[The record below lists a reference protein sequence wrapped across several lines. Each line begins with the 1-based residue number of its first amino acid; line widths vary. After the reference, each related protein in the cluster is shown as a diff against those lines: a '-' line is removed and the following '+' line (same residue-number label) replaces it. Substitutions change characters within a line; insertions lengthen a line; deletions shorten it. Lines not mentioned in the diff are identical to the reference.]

1 MTAHISYKELILL
14 INEIKQ
20 KNSIF
25 YTNYYYNEEY
35 FNNMKEINLIK
46 FNNTMILLYDK
57 QAFKYIYFWSNSLCE
72 LADALKDVK
81 KDNIVPLIVEVLY
94 KGNNKLE
101 KYLLDINFKYYGGIQ
116 RLQKKINHNDM
127 LLESKCSISYAV
139 KVDIEGILSLH
150 AKIFN
155 KYIDRELTYK
165 ELLELINNGNVL
177 LCKINGCIAGCL
189 IYNKRGKFYHLHY
202 WFANKDMEG
211 NIKGVGK
218 ALLYKLYKI
227 AGSGNFIEVWSRKDN
242 QIVTEIY
249 KRYGFKEDGLNS
261 DVFVYSQDEALIA
274 PLIPLN

>member
-20 KNSIF
+20 KNSNF

-35 FNNMKEINLIK
+35 YLNMEDVNVIK
-46 FNNTMILLYDK
+46 YNSTIILLHNK
-57 QAFKYIYFWSNSLCE
+57 CSFRYIYFWSTSLSE
-72 LADALKDVK
+72 LS
-81 KDNIVPLIVEVLY
+81 NI

-139 KVDIEGILSLH
+139 KVDIEGILNLH

-177 LCKINGCIAGCL
+177 LCKINGYIAGCL
-189 IYNKRGKFYHLHY
+189 IYNKRGKFYHLRY

>member
-20 KNSIF
+20 KNSNF

-35 FNNMKEINLIK
+35 YLNMEDVNVIK
-46 FNNTMILLYDK
+46 YNSTIILLHNK
-57 QAFKYIYFWSNSLCE
+57 HSFRYIYFWSTSLSE
-72 LADALKDVK
+72 LSNILK
-81 KDNIVPLIVEVLY
+81 NIKNNNTKPVIIEVIY
-94 KGNNKLE
+94 KGDNKLE
-101 KYLLDINFKYYGGIQ
+101 EYLLDIQFKYYGGIQ

-127 LLESKCSISYAV
+127 LFESKCSISYAV
-139 KVDIEGILSLH
+139 KVDIEGILNLH
-150 AKIFN
+150 TKIFN

-189 IYNKRGKFYHLHY
+189 IYNKRGKFYHLRY

-261 DVFVYSQDEALIA
+261 DVFVYSQNEALIA